1 MGAPH
6 DAILT
11 FEYDDQRRARVTER
25 SLRPEVAPLAD
36 DRSRAVLAREG
47 GTVTIRIEAADLVA
61 LRAALNT
68 WCSLVDTSETVAD
81 AVERVDV

>member
-11 FEYDDQRRARVTER
+11 FEYDDQRRARIAER

-36 DRSRAVLAREG
+36 DRSRAALTREDA
-47 GTVTIRIEAADLVA
+47 TVTIRIEAADLVA
-61 LRAALNT
+61 LRAAFNT
-68 WCSLVDTSETVAD
+68 WCSLVDTAETIAD
-81 AVERVDV
+81 AAERTDA